1 MTILTFTTFLKM
13 LPSSFLPFVSSLQA
27 NWRKKGTLYWL
38 RLKKKKKKLF
48 HVFPSK
54 VFGALFPPFLAS
66 ILWQG
71 LVRIIIQ
78 PHLSLSLSYYLFL
91 LLSLSPSLSPLRSHT
106 HKDLQLL
113 PFAKKAFLPLSEKS
127 DLKRKTQKKLENTF
141 FVRKWTRHDLLRL
154 YIYRERNKKIPL
166 TIFTT
171 IAAKKMCFFFSIRVR
186 P

>member
-78 PHLSLSLSYYLFL
+78 PHLSLSLSLTIYSSYSLSLSL
-91 LLSLSPSLSPLRSHT
+91 LLSLLSAPTHIKIFNYCHLLRRHFC
-106 HKDLQLL
+106 LYQ
-113 PFAKKAFLPLSEKS
+113 KKAIWREKHKKN
-127 DLKRKTQKKLENTF
+127 LKTHFCAKMDSSWPIK
-141 FVRKWTRHDLLRL
+141 
-154 YIYRERNKKIPL
+154 IREREKQKNSINN
-166 TIFTT
+166 FYDDGG
-171 IAAKKMCFFFSIRVR
+171 KKMCFFFSIRVR